1 MKQMLSVANRN
12 ALVKQNA
19 FKSVMALLRLACT
32 NVPTGKQAKMLKN
45 HYFEF

>member
-32 NVPTGKQAKMLKN
+32 NTYRQTGKNVKKSL
-45 HYFEF
+45 F